1 MSVLGYLQ
9 RLGKALMLP
18 IATLPVAAMLLRLGQ
33 PDLLDIAFMAK
44 AGGAIFDN
52 LPLLFAMGVAT
63 GLSRD
68 NAGAATLAGA
78 IGFFVLD
85 QASRTINPEINM
97 SFFGG
102 IIAGIVAG
110 HTYNRFSQTTL
121 PDYLGFFGGKRL
133 VPILTGF
140 FALLL
145 AWGCGYIW
153 PVIQNGINAF
163 GHSIA
168 STGAWGEF
176 IYGTLN
182 RTLIPFGLHHV
193 LNSIFWFGLGDFVN
207 AAGDI
212 VNGDLH
218 RFFAGDPLA
227 GKFMAGFYPVMMF
240 GLPAAAFA
248 MYLAAP
254 GEKRK
259 QVGGVLFSVALT
271 AFLTGVTEPL
281 EFLFMFQVPVLFI
294 LHALLTGFSMV
305 LANHLDTLHGFGF
318 SAGLFDF
325 VLNWGLATRPERLLI
340 LGAFFGAVYF
350 CIFYFSIK
358 FFKLKTPGWEND
370 GPAIRPP
377 VQDKAEEDISGH
389 IESEKERTRERQ
401 FAGALG
407 GLDNLTS
414 IDACI
419 TRLRLTVN
427 DLDLVNERALK
438 DLGAKAVVRIGGDGH
453 IQVVLGPE
461 AEVIADQ
468 LHKLTWRNSPENGD
482 SLPR

>member
-1 MSVLGYLQ
+1 MTALGYLQ

-44 AGGAIFDN
+44 AGSAIFDN

-63 GLSRD
+63 GISRD

-153 PVIQNGINAF
+153 PVVQSGINAF
-163 GHSIA
+163 GHSVA
-168 STGAWGEF
+168 NSGAWGEF
-176 IYGTLN
+176 VYGTLN
-182 RTLIPFGLHHV
+182 RALIPFGLHHV
-193 LNSIFWFGLGDFVN
+193 INSIFWFGLGDFVN

-218 RFFAGDPLA
+218 RFFAGDPTA
-227 GKFMAGFYPVMMF
+227 GKFMAGFYPIMMF
-240 GLPAAAFA
+240 GLPAAALA

-254 GEKRK
+254 SAKRK
-259 QVGGVLFSVALT
+259 QVGGALFSVALT

-281 EFLFMFQVPVLFI
+281 EFLFMFQVPVLFV
-294 LHALLTGFSMV
+294 LHALLTGMSMV
-305 LANHLDTLHGFGF
+305 MATQLDTLHGFGF

-325 VLNWGLATRPERLLI
+325 VLNWGLATKPERLLM
-340 LGAFFGAVYF
+340 LGVFFGGAYF
-350 CIFYFSIK
+350 CLFYFSIK
-358 FFKLKTPGWEND
+358 IFKRKTPGWDDDEPAVKQPQTESND
-370 GPAIRPP
+370 VEEKTTETQIPEKNSRAM
-377 VQDKAEEDISGH
+377 KFAE
-389 IESEKERTRERQ
+389 
-401 FAGALG
+401 ALG
-407 GLDNLTS
+407 GIENITT

-419 TRLRLTVN
+419 TRLRLSVQN
-427 DLDLVNERALK
+427 PDKVNEVELK
-438 DLGAKAVVRIGGDGH
+438 QLGAKAVVTVGNNGDL
-453 IQVVLGPE
+453 QVVLGPE
-461 AEVIADQ
+461 AEVIADELRQ
-468 LHKLTWRNSPENGD
+468 LT
-482 SLPR
+482 